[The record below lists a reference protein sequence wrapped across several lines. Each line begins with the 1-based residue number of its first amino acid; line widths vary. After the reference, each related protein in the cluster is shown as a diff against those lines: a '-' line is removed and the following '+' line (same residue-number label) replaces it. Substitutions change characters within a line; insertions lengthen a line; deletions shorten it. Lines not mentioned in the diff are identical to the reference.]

1 LNHIGKYTNLI
12 KIGQGA
18 TSHVYKGH
26 DAVLKRDVAV
36 KVIASEVG
44 SDETLRKRFQRE
56 AQSAAVLNH
65 PHIITVYDFG
75 EEKDKL
81 YIAMELLD
89 GLDLKEALAQGKLKG
104 LEHKL
109 DVMDQICDGLAFAHA
124 NGVFHRDLKP
134 ANLHLLRNGQV
145 KIMDFGLARLSGSD
159 MTKTGLVMGTPHY
172 MSPEQV
178 RGEHVDARSDVFAL
192 GCVFYEILTGRKPF
206 DAESLHSVLY
216 KVMQAEPPPA
226 RDLVPDL
233 PFVIV
238 QVLEKS
244 LAKRPA
250 DRFPDAGDFRSAL
263 ERAREALAGGR
274 GDEPL
279 TGLSRPAPVA
289 PALTSTATRPT
300 ADPMSGSHPST
311 PSAVSAERA
320 PASADSVS
328 SPSASRRPHRPDRPS
343 GSRSRSGASPAPAAA
358 GPGPG
363 VWSLEALGV
372 VVVVLLLVF
381 FLRGAPAPQAPAP
394 ADNGQIST
402 LAKELADTEVRNAR
416 KKLEA
421 GDYEDAARRAERA
434 LKFDP
439 GSAEAKEVL
448 GAAKKAQDQI
458 DAAVTAA
465 RSGAAGGE
473 ARAAAD
479 AFWGL
484 LEVAPDHAAA
494 AEIAPS
500 LDGGYRARADEAR
513 SLMAEAQKATEK
525 TPPTRPD
532 LLKEAASL
540 ARDGDAAVKAKTYAQ
555 AARAFMRARDRY
567 KRAVR

>member
-1 LNHIGKYTNLI
+1 MDKIGKYRI
-12 KIGQGA
+12 DSKIGQGA
-18 TSHVYKGH
+18 TSHVYKGK
-26 DAVLKRDVAV
+26 DEVLDRFVAV
-36 KVIASEVG
+36 KVIAGDVG
-44 SDETLRKRFQRE
+44 SDATLRKRFERE

-65 PHIITVYDFG
+65 PHIITVYDYG
-75 EEKDKL
+75 QEQDKL

-104 LEHKL
+104 LEQKL

-134 ANLHLLRNGQV
+134 ANLHVLRSGQV

-192 GCVFYEILTGRKPF
+192 GCVFYEILTGKKPF

-233 PFVIV
+233 PLVVV

-250 DRFPDAGDFRSAL
+250 DRFQDAGDLRSAL
-263 ERAREALAGGR
+263 ERARDAWASGR

-279 TGLSRPAPVA
+279 TGL
-289 PALTSTATRPT
+289 TKPT
-300 ADPMSGSHPST
+300 AAPPHVPTGAARSSGDPASGSHPST
-311 PSAVSAERA
+311 PSSERA
-320 PASADSVS
+320 PMAADSGAPS
-328 SPSASRRPHRPDRPS
+328 SGSRRAERTS
-343 GSRSRSGASPAPAAA
+343 GARSRSGPSHPPRR
-358 GPGPG
+358 PGPG
-363 VWSLEALGV
+363 LLFWALGALGV
-372 VVVVLLLVF
+372 AVVVLLLFF
-381 FLRGAPAPQAPAP
+381 FLRSAPAPQAPPP
-394 ADNGQIST
+394 AETGQIST
-402 LAKELADTEVRNAR
+402 LAKELADTEVRTAR

-421 GDYEDAARRAERA
+421 GDYEDAVRRADRA

-448 GAAKKAQDQI
+448 AEAKKAQEQI

-465 RSGAAGGE
+465 RAGAAGGD

-479 AFWGL
+479 ALWSL
-484 LEVAPDHAAA
+484 LVLAPDHAAA
-494 AEIAPS
+494 GEIAPS
-500 LDGGYRARADEAR
+500 LDGGFKARADEAR

-532 LLKEAASL
+532 LVKEAAALS
-540 ARDGDAAVKAKTYAQ
+540 RDGDAAVKARNYAQ
-555 AARAFMRARDRY
+555 AARAFLRARDRY
-567 KRAVR
+567 KRAIR